1 VTYWL
6 GEWQVKV
13 SYISSHFWLQL
24 LLRLG
29 SDSVSVQDLLPVDYG
44 EYNIASNVLEYLTR
58 YRVEMQMWIIGE

>member
-1 VTYWL
+1 
-6 GEWQVKV
+6 VKV